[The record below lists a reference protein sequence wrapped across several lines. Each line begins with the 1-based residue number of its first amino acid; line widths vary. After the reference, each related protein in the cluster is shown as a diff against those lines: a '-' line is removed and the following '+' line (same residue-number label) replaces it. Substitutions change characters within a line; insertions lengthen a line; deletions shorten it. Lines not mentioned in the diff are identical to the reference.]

1 AYLVLGQLHLRLRS
15 LEVETRRH
23 FPARLVDGVAHFLQ
37 VDLGNH
43 VESRHG
49 PKRYLGPHGSVPE
62 RPKGADCK
70 SAGTA
75 FGGSNPPRPT
85 SLLRQKP
92 LQLHHVE
99 PPAELAAHFALGAD
113 ELETAAAMQRDRS
126 LVTSDDAGD
135 DRVEAVLAGQL
146 DDRLEQQAPDALALA
161 VASHVDRVLDARRVR
176 RPVAVARQRGEAHD
190 VAVV

>member
-1 AYLVLGQLHLRLRS
+1 TSRCAWSTALRTSWRS
-15 LEVETRRH
+15 TSETTSKVGTGR
-23 FPARLVDGVAHFLQ
+23 
-37 VDLGNH
+37 
-43 VESRHG
+43 
-49 PKRYLGPHGSVPE
+49 RYLAVHGSVPE

-99 PPAELAAHFALGAD
+99 PSAELPAHLALGAD

-135 DRVEAVLAGQL
+135 DGVEAVLAGQL
-146 DDRLEQQAPDALALA
+146 DERLEQQA
-161 VASHVDRVLDARRVR
+161 
-176 RPVAVARQRGEAHD
+176 
-190 VAVV
+190 